1 MRVRPTDRYAVSI
14 WLPALNG
21 VSHLW
26 LWWDT
31 PAPNPVM
38 LLGGSFWLLCAV
50 AALIQRMRTAA
61 AGR

>member
-1 MRVRPTDRYAVSI
+1 MRARYTDRNAVSI

-21 VSHLW
+21 VSLLW

-31 PAPNPVM
+31 PTSNPVM

-50 AALIQRMRTAA
+50 AALIQRMRKAA